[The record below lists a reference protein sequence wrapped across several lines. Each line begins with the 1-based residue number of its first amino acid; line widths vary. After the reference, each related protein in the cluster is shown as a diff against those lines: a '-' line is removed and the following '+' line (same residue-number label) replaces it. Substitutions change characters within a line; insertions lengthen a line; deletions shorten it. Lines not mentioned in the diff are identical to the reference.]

1 MAGSKAK
8 LIGWGIAGVVALGA
22 LGPAASGWVG
32 HEAGKAGA
40 SAAGAAVTGGATAAG
55 DFCSADNGMAY
66 ACAAVPPNMAQD
78 AANLAGVR
86 ARTAV
91 TTIPTPEPKPY
102 GPPRGQ
108 VRELPSAR
116 PPAPPPPVEAPGPA
130 GGSNLP
136 QLGEGATE
144 GGLLGKLPVV
154 GKALTEG
161 LKALPPGEAP

>member
-1 MAGSKAK
+1 MAKTGQIV
-8 LIGWGIAGVVALGA
+8 LWGA
-22 LGPAASGWVG
+22 LAVGALAIGGPAASGWAGRQAG
-32 HEAGKAGA
+32 HAGA
-40 SAAGAAVTGGATAAG
+40 SAATAAVEGAATGAG
-55 DFCSADNGMAY
+55 DLCGPDALNHW
-66 ACAAVPPNMAQD
+66 CAVVPPNSAQD
-78 AANLAGVR
+78 AANLADVR

-102 GPPRGQ
+102 GPPRGE

-116 PPAPPPPVEAPGPA
+116 PPTPPPPVEAPGPA

-144 GGLLGKLPVV
+144 GGLLGKLPVI

-161 LKALPPGEAP
+161 LKALPPGEVP